1 LDKTI
6 DILVVGDINVDLILI
21 VDKLPKRGGMQYVE
35 KIVKTHGGVGGNI
48 STALSKLGLKTL
60 LIGAIGDDNSGLETI
75 EELRQNKV
83 DASRVKIISGA
94 PTGLMIVIVD
104 REGERTMI
112 GYRGANSELTIDEDD
127 IHILER
133 SKHLHVSGY
142 VFLNKDS
149 GEGSIRLLTYAR
161 SIGITTSIDI
171 EGVAI
176 HKKTVLE
183 NLKGLFNYVIAG
195 EEEARQFTSEDKQ
208 YRLADELLRKLQA
221 EIAVVKLGA
230 RGCMVAYSNGS
241 FHIPAF
247 HVRVL
252 DTTGAGD
259 AFNAGFLYG
268 LIKNLPLREAVI
280 LGNAIGAYKCMGIGA
295 RHLPTLRD
303 LENTFPELKDRVT
316 LT

>member
-6 DILVVGDINVDLILI
+6 DIIVVGDINVDLILI

-35 KIVKTHGGVGGNI
+35 NIVRTQGGVGGNI

-60 LIGAIGDDNSGLETI
+60 LIGAVGDDDSGLEAI
-75 EELRQNKV
+75 EELRQNEV
-83 DASRVKIISGA
+83 DVSRIRIVSGV

-112 GYRGANSELTIDEDD
+112 GYRGANSGLTIDEED
-127 IHILER
+127 IRILEK
-133 SKHLHVSGY
+133 SKHIHASGY

-149 GEGSIRLLTYAR
+149 GGGSIKLLTYAR

-176 HKKTVLE
+176 HKKAVLE

-195 EEEARQFTSEDKQ
+195 EEEAREFTSEDKQ
-208 YRLADELLRKLQA
+208 YRLADELLRRLQA

-230 RGCMVAYSNGS
+230 RGCMVAGSNGS

-247 HVRVL
+247 QVEVL

-268 LIKNLPLREAVI
+268 LIRSVSLEEAVI
-280 LGNAIGAYKCMGIGA
+280 LGNAVGAYKCMGIGA
-295 RHLPTLRD
+295 RHLPTLQD
-303 LENTFPELKDRVT
+303 LENTFPELKHKVT
-316 LT
+316 LS

>member
-1 LDKTI
+1 MDKTI
-6 DILVVGDINVDLILI
+6 DIIVVGDINVDTILI

-48 STALSKLGLKTL
+48 STALSRLGLKTL
-60 LIGAIGDDNSGLETI
+60 LIGAVGDDESGLEAI
-75 EELRQNKV
+75 EELRKNKV
-83 DASRVKIISGA
+83 DVSRIKIISGV

-127 IHILER
+127 IHILEK
-133 SKHLHVSGY
+133 SKHIHVSGY

-161 SIGITTSIDI
+161 SIGITASTDI
-171 EGVAI
+171 EGVAV
-176 HKKTVLE
+176 HKKAVLE

-195 EEEARQFTSEDKQ
+195 EEDAREFTSEDKQ
-208 YRLADELLRKLQA
+208 YRLADELLRRLQA

-230 RGCMVAYSNGS
+230 RGCMVAGLNGS

-247 HVRVL
+247 QVKIL

-268 LIKNLPLREAVI
+268 LIKSLSPEEAVI
-280 LGNAIGAYKCMGIGA
+280 LGNAVGAYKCMGIGA
-295 RHLPTLRD
+295 RHLPTLQD
-303 LENTFPELKDRVT
+303 IENTFPELKHKVT
-316 LT
+316 LS

>member
-1 LDKTI
+1 MDKTI
-6 DILVVGDINVDLILI
+6 DIIVVGDINVDLILI

-35 KIVKTHGGVGGNI
+35 NIVRTQGGVGGNI

-60 LIGAIGDDNSGLETI
+60 LIGAVGDDDSGLEAI
-75 EELRQNKV
+75 EELRQNEV
-83 DASRVKIISGA
+83 DVSRIRIVSGV

-112 GYRGANSELTIDEDD
+112 GYRGANSGLTIDEED
-127 IHILER
+127 IRILEK
-133 SKHLHVSGY
+133 SKHIHASGY

-149 GEGSIRLLTYAR
+149 GGGSIKLLTYAR

-176 HKKTVLE
+176 HKKAVLE

-195 EEEARQFTSEDKQ
+195 EEEAREFTSEDKQ
-208 YRLADELLRKLQA
+208 YRLADELLRRLQA

-230 RGCMVAYSNGS
+230 RGCMVAGSNGS

-247 HVRVL
+247 QVEVL

-268 LIKNLPLREAVI
+268 LIRSVSLEEAVI
-280 LGNAIGAYKCMGIGA
+280 LGNAVGAYKCMGIGA
-295 RHLPTLRD
+295 RHLPTLQD
-303 LENTFPELKDRVT
+303 LENTFPELKHKVT
-316 LT
+316 LS